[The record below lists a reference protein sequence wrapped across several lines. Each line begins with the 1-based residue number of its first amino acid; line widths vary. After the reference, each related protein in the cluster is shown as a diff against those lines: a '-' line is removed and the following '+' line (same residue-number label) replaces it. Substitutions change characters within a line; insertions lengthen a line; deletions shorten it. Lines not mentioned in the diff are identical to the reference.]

1 MDVFTKYACVEPLK
15 TKKGKALPDAF
26 IKIVNESNLKPNKS

>member
-1 MDVFTKYACVEPLK
+1 MDVFTKYACVKLLK
-15 TKKGKALPDAF
+15 TKKGKALSDAF